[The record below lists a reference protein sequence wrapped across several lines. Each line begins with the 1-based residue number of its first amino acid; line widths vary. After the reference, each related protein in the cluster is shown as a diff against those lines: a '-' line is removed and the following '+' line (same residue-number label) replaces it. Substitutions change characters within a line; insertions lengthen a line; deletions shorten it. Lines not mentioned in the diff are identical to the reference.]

1 MISVW
6 GWSAKNKATSQK
18 VLELPGC
25 AICSVGCEI
34 LVLSQE
40 EDWNSSR
47 LFVDIVIIYNFVELV
62 VLLWP

>member
-1 MISVW
+1 VWNACKPTEQVLHVGFDMMISVW

-40 EDWNSSR
+40 ED
-47 LFVDIVIIYNFVELV
+47 
-62 VLLWP
+62 